1 MEETKALVDAYLK
14 KQFKKKKQVYPSDVA
29 DALGLRYETVRQV
42 FDDLE
47 RDGKIREELKDLFS
61 EVNEQDKR
69 KKVSEAAILR
79 EIQTYR
85 LEKRAKKAA

>member
-47 RDGKIREELKDLFS
+47 GDGKIREELKDSLAKSMSKTS
-61 EVNEQDKR
+61 ER
-69 KKVSEAAILR
+69 RFLR
-79 EIQTYR
+79 
-85 LEKRAKKAA
+85 

>member
-1 MEETKALVDAYLK
+1 LEETKALVDAYLK